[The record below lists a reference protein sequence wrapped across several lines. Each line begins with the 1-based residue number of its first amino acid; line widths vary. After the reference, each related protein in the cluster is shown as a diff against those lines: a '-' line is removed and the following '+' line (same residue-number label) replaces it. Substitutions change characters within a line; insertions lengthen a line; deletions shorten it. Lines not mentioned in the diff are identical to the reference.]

1 MKHACRRFRLNGLA
15 LLPLLWLAAPAHG
28 QQFPRP
34 VGHVNDFARVIPAGI
49 AAQINTLCTELEQKT
64 GAELAIVTV
73 DSIGDYDYVEYAV
86 RLFENWGIGKRRR
99 DNGVLI
105 FVTVRERKAR
115 IEVGYGLE
123 GILPDIT
130 AGRIFREY
138 MAPELRRNDYGTG
151 LLAGTAAIAGVIAE
165 DAGVEL
171 TGAIKPRPRREG
183 GDEGLS
189 LPGLIIFLV
198 ILFVLAR
205 TGLLGP
211 LLLSGGLGGHRRGGS
226 WGGGF
231 GGGFGGGGFGGFGG
245 GRSGGGGAGGS
256 F

>member
-1 MKHACRRFRLNGLA
+1 MKHACRRFRWTGLA
-15 LLPLLWLAAPAHG
+15 LSQLLWLWASAHG
-28 QQFPRP
+28 QEFPQP
-34 VGHVNDFARVIPAGI
+34 VGHVNDFAGVIPAGT
-49 AAQINTLCTELEQKT
+49 AAQLTALCTELEQKT

-73 DSIGDYDYVEYAV
+73 DSIGDYDYVDYAV
-86 RLFENWGIGKRRR
+86 RLFERWGIGKKGR

-105 FVTVRERKAR
+105 LLTVRERKAR

-130 AGRIFREY
+130 VGRIFRQY
-138 MAPELRRNDYGTG
+138 MLPELRRNDYGAG
-151 LLAGTAAIAGVIAE
+151 LLAGAAALAGLIAA

-171 TGAIKPRPRREG
+171 TGAIQPRLRRERG
-183 GDEGLS
+183 ADRSLS
-189 LPGLIIFLV
+189 MPALLFFFLV
-198 ILFVLAR
+198 ILILAR
-205 TGLLGP
+205 SGLLGP
-211 LLLSGGLGGHRRGGS
+211 LVLSGGLGGSRRS
-226 WGGGF
+226 GGF

>member
-1 MKHACRRFRLNGLA
+1 MKHACRRFRLIGLA
-15 LLPLLWLAAPAHG
+15 LLSLFWLTAPAHS

-34 VGHVNDFARVIPAGI
+34 VGYVNDFAGVIPAGI

-64 GAELAIVTV
+64 GAELVIVTV
-73 DSIGDYDYVEYAV
+73 HSIGDEDYVDYAV
-86 RLFENWGIGKRRR
+86 RLFENWGIGKRGR

-138 MAPELRRNDYGTG
+138 MAPELRRNDYGAG
-151 LLAGTAAIAGVIAE
+151 LLAGAAAIAGVIAE
-165 DAGVEL
+165 EAGVEL
-171 TGAIKPRPRREG
+171 TGAIKPRPREKG

-189 LPGLIIFLV
+189 LPGLIILFV
-198 ILFVLAR
+198 ILLILAR

-231 GGGFGGGGFGGFGG
+231 GGGGFGGFGG